1 MDIAFKTAPYPAY
14 TTAHLQAE
22 IAAGR
27 GNPVMIAEVA
37 RREAV
42 KAGDVSQM
50 TAGERL
56 RAARRN

>member
-1 MDIAFKTAPYPAY
+1 MDVAFKSAPYPAY
-14 TTAHLQAE
+14 TTAHLEAE

-27 GNPVMIAEVA
+27 GNPKMVAEVA
-37 RREAV
+37 RRHAV

-56 RAARRN
+56 RAARKN